1 MLDQL
6 NHYAQSQGQS
16 LLFFAARHQ
25 GLPSLFQLYG
35 ANDQGVLLKKRDT
48 KDQLRVG
55 IQVQE
60 GSSFLFLTS

>member
-6 NHYAQSQGQS
+6 NHYGQSQGQW
-16 LLFFAARHQ
+16 LLSFVAKHQ

-60 GSSFLFLTS
+60 DSSFLFLIS